1 MELDARMTVRMTK
14 DLYEWLKLDA
24 ETDLRSLN
32 AQVIA
37 ILESYRKQKE
47 QAKTDDSGRSKGA

>member
-47 QAKTDDSGRSKGA
+47 QQKKDDQSLNKE

>member
-1 MELDARMTVRMTK
+1 MKLDTQMTIRMTRE
-14 DLYEWLKLDA
+14 LYKWLQQDA
-24 ETDLRSLN
+24 QGEFRSLN

-47 QAKTDDSGRSKGA
+47 QQKKDDQSLNKE

>member
-37 ILESYRKQKE
+37 VLESYRKQKE
-47 QAKTDDSGRSKGA
+47 QQKKDDQSLNKE

>member
-37 ILESYRKQKE
+37 ILENYRKQKE
-47 QAKTDDSGRSKGA
+47 QQKKDDQSLNKE

>member
-1 MELDARMTVRMTK
+1 MKLDTQMTIRMTK
-14 DLYEWLKLDA
+14 ELYKWLQQDA
-24 ETDLRSLN
+24 QGEFRSLN

-47 QAKTDDSGRSKGA
+47 QQKNDADNASKV